1 MSVYPPRSR
10 ILVCSQAP
18 LATNRSTA
26 SLAAGTKH
34 ESAVVALVASLFKLH
49 HRPSPDGTNCR
60 ATPIMTRQSQS
71 PILHNTKGSPRS
83 RRLFFISKSTA
94 VSRSTPTNSFNLVDR
109 HLPPPQKQLFWDSIN
124 RPRSAAIG
132 PTAAPQLPGL
142 ERLSTDMSYLVGM
155 TTEAEFEDLPIA
167 VQRKVCQAPFL
178 VLRNCCRAPAN
189 PKSHVETLCVSLP
202 S

>member
-1 MSVYPPRSR
+1 
-10 ILVCSQAP
+10 
-18 LATNRSTA
+18 
-26 SLAAGTKH
+26 
-34 ESAVVALVASLFKLH
+34 
-49 HRPSPDGTNCR
+49 
-60 ATPIMTRQSQS
+60 MTRQSQS

-94 VSRSTPTNSFNLVDR
+94 VSRSTPTNSFNLAGR
-109 HLPPPQKQLFWDSIN
+109 HLPHPDEELFWDPLN
-124 RPRSAAIG
+124 RPRSAATG
-132 PTAAPQLPGL
+132 PTATPQLSGL
-142 ERLSTDMSYLVGM
+142 ERVPTDMRDPLGM

-178 VLRNCCRAPAN
+178 VLRNCCRAPAK